1 MRIFGDDT
9 RAALEFDAYE
19 AGVRELAWIVED
31 GALQRALWS
40 GLAGMALR
48 CERLEIA
55 AEHAVLSFA
64 DGAQL
69 AAKLVVGA
77 DGAHSFVRQAAGM
90 LGIFLVGIF
99 SRRTGNHAAM
109 IAAAIGVLVIAWMT
123 LSPKMP
129 ATLGALKN
137 PFDKN
142 MVIVIGTL
150 SIFLVGVLLNGPKAR
165 RPKDNY

>member
-1 MRIFGDDT
+1 MGTASILDIWWELSGIF
-9 RAALEFDAYE
+9 
-19 AGVRELAWIVED
+19 
-31 GALQRALWS
+31 
-40 GLAGMALR
+40 
-48 CERLEIA
+48 
-55 AEHAVLSFA
+55 
-64 DGAQL
+64 
-69 AAKLVVGA
+69 
-77 DGAHSFVRQAAGM
+77 AAGM
-90 LGIFLVGIF
+90 LGIFLLGIF

-150 SIFLVGVLLNGPKAR
+150 SIFLVGVLLAR
-165 RPKDNY
+165 RSPRQ